1 MNITII
7 GTGLMGCSLG
17 LALKKNGHFISGVD
31 HNPTHLEQAISI
43 GAIDRGLPIHD
54 ALTDTDLVALC
65 VPVDATVELLTE
77 IMDLIPENT
86 TVMDMGSTK
95 LDICQCI
102 KDHARRNNF
111 VPVHPMAGVEHSGP
125 LAAHVDL
132 YHNAKVIICEPQ
144 KSSYQSLNV
153 VLGILQELKM
163 RVIFMDTEDH
173 DRQLALVSH
182 LPQVLAYA
190 LASLGDFDLET
201 NKQWVDLGGGGLQS
215 SIRLGKSDA
224 NMWVP
229 VFQQNKVNLLNCID
243 NFINHL
249 NVLRESIE
257 NDNQLGL
264 RENIDKANINY
275 EKLNYKQNKIR
286 KSVELQQGS
295 PKVFYS

>member
-1 MNITII
+1 MNVTII

-17 LALKKNGHFISGVD
+17 LALKKTGHFISGVD
-31 HNPTHLEQAISI
+31 HNPTHLEQAMNI
-43 GAIDRGLPIHD
+43 GAIDRAIPMHD
-54 ALTDTDLVALC
+54 ALADAELVALC
-65 VPVDATVELLTE
+65 LPVDATVELLPE
-77 IMDLIPENT
+77 IMDLIRENA

-95 LDICQCI
+95 LDICQSI
-102 KDHARRNNF
+102 KGHARRSNF

-132 YHNAKVIICEPQ
+132 YQNAKVIICEPQ
-144 KSSYQSLNV
+144 KSTYQSLNI

-182 LPQVLAYA
+182 LPQIMAYA
-190 LASLGDFDLET
+190 LASLEDFDLEA

-229 VFQQNKVNLLNCID
+229 VFQQNKKNLLQCID
-243 NFINHL
+243 NYIAHL
-249 NVLRESIE
+249 NSFREMIRDDKKDTLS
-257 NDNQLGL
+257 
-264 RENIDKANINY
+264 ENIHVANTNY
-275 EKLNYKQNKIR
+275 EKLNYRQNKIK